1 MSSKKDVNL
10 EQWLDNETKTWNIEN
25 GVCTETPMENL
36 LFLKDVEGVCKWHNM
51 TFSHEEIAMELYY
64 SRENMKWL
72 ASAMDGRGK
81 GTKDIKF

>member
-1 MSSKKDVNL
+1 
-10 EQWLDNETKTWNIEN
+10 
-25 GVCTETPMENL
+25 MENL